1 MEVLSLTVF
10 LSLILAAIFVV
21 AFIRT
26 ATKPDAGCVER
37 EALLPLQEDAPP
49 AAVPGPC
56 WTKDLSHEQ
65 RADSND

>member
-10 LSLILAAIFVV
+10 LSLILAAVFVV

-26 ATKPDAGCVER
+26 AMKPDAGCVER
-37 EALLPLQEDAPP
+37 EALLPLQEDEPP
-49 AAVPGPC
+49 VAAPGPW

-65 RADSND
+65 RAESNH

>member
-21 AFIRT
+21 AFVQA

-37 EALLPLQEDAPP
+37 EALLPLQEDVPP
-49 AAVPGPC
+49 PVGPGP
-56 WTKDLSHEQ
+56 WQTPDHSHEH
-65 RADSND
+65 RAESNH

>member
-49 AAVPGPC
+49 EAGPGP
-56 WTKDLSHEQ
+56 WLAKEISHE
-65 RADSND
+65 RAESNH